1 MTVASRS
8 TPRRTAFVTGAS
20 GGIGAAIAL
29 ALARDGFDLFIS
41 GTRLE
46 NLDDTVARLKALG
59 GRVGAAALD
68 VRSVESV
75 EAAFAR
81 AIDHF
86 GGVDLLVNNAGIA
99 LNKMVLDVTPAEWE
113 NVLATNVSGT
123 FYMSQMMGR
132 HLIDQRRE
140 GLIVNIGSTHGL
152 VGYAKRAAYGISKAA
167 IMHMTR
173 MLAIEWAE
181 HGIRV
186 NAVAPGRCETASRRA
201 DGLNDPQMLERAIKR
216 IPLGRFCTVEDVAG
230 AVRYLASPEAA
241 YMTGHTLV
249 LDGGVTVA

>member
-1 MTVASRS
+1 VTMAIRS

-29 ALARDGFDLFIS
+29 ALARDGFDLFIT

-46 NLDDTVARLKALG
+46 NVADTSARIEALG
-59 GRVGAAALD
+59 ARVCAAALD

-75 EAAFAR
+75 NEALAR
-81 AIDHF
+81 AVDQF
-86 GGVDLLVNNAGIA
+86 GGVDVLVNNAGTP
-99 LNKMVLDVTPAEWE
+99 LNKLVLDVTPKEWN
-113 NVLATNVSGT
+113 NVIATNVSGT
-123 FYMSQMMGR
+123 FFMSQAMGR
-132 HLIDQRRE
+132 HLIEARRE
-140 GLIVNIGSTHGL
+140 GLIINIGSTHGI
-152 VGYAKRAAYGISKAA
+152 VGYAKRGAYGISKAA
-167 IMHMTR
+167 VMHMTK

-201 DGLNDPQMLERAIKR
+201 DGMTDPQTLERAIKR
-216 IPLGRFCTVEDVAG
+216 VPLGRFCTVEDVAE
-230 AVRYLASPEAA
+230 AVRYLASPGAA